1 MTNMTLETVRGR
13 GDPLRD
19 FSFDEQLHLM
29 REIERS
35 PAFGRHIAD
44 LLRFPDSTKLI
55 RESSM
60 KAAINELDPSMYPE
74 SAGLWPVLREQARMV
89 PQLLPRAVD
98 KVIDRLSFEEVVAFR
113 EDLRGLAGAGGLGD
127 WTAFW
132 GAVSTIG
139 TGLYESKTREDIA
152 KIQDRTQRWMAQR
165 ELERAE
171 REAIK
176 KMELTAAL
184 EDKKITVN
192 QAAQEIL
199 AVEAA
204 EKPAV
209 PWGTIVPVGAA
220 AAAVA
225 AATLL

>member
-1 MTNMTLETVRGR
+1 MMSSPETDSGR

-44 LLRFPDSTKLI
+44 LLRFPDSTKQI

-60 KAAINELDPSMYPE
+60 KAAINELDPSMYQE

-89 PQLLPRAVD
+89 PQALPRAVD
-98 KVIDRLSFEEVVAFR
+98 KVIDDLSFEEVVAFR

-127 WTAFW
+127 WEAFW
-132 GAVSTIG
+132 GAVGDIG
-139 TGLYESKTREDIA
+139 VGLYGNKTRKDIA
-152 KIQDRTQRWMAQR
+152 KIQDSTQRWMAQR

-171 REAIK
+171 REATK
-176 KMELTAAL
+176 QMELTAEL
-184 EDKKITVN
+184 QEKKITVN
-192 QAAQEIL
+192 QAAREIL
-199 AVEAA
+199 AVQAA
-204 EKPAV
+204 EEPAI
-209 PWGTIVPVGAA
+209 PWGTVLPVGAA